1 VSIRYRACVTAF
13 ILILVSS
20 SASIADPWTK
30 SVDANLTMTQNAY
43 SDNWIGGEAGTL
55 SWVFNS
61 NSLFERRLNPTIN
74 TKNTLKLFF
83 GQTHSQDRDTKNWE
97 KPLKSTDRIDFET
110 VLRFT
115 FGGFVDPYASGRIES
130 QFLDQSDRL
139 HGHLVNPVLFTESF
153 GIAKVLTKVEKRE
166 WTARLG
172 GAFRESLNR
181 YLFDEA
187 TGTTQR
193 KTTTDGGVLFVSD
206 FKTPLADTTMMIA
219 SRLSVYKAFYFS
231 ESQKLEGQFNMDYW
245 KSPDVNWETLFTANI
260 TKYLMVN
267 LYVQFLYDKE
277 VDLAGRFK
285 QSLSL
290 GVTYKLM

>member
-1 VSIRYRACVTAF
+1 MKYRACVTAF

-61 NSLFERRLNPTIN
+61 NSLFERQLNPTIN
-74 TKNTLKLFF
+74 AKNTLKLFF

-110 VLRFT
+110 VFRFT

-181 YLFDEA
+181 YLFDET
-187 TGTTQR
+187 TGRRQR

-231 ESQKLEGQFNMDYW
+231 ESQNIDGQFNMDYW

>member
-1 VSIRYRACVTAF
+1 MKYRACVTTC

-55 SWVFNS
+55 SWVFYS
-61 NSLFERRLNPTIN
+61 NSLLEGQLKPTIN

-83 GQTHSQDRDTKNWE
+83 GQTHNQDKDTKNWE

-110 VLRFT
+110 VFRLT
-115 FGGFVDPYASGRIES
+115 LGGFVDPYASGRIES
-130 QFLDQSDRL
+130 KFLDESDPS
-139 HGHLVNPVLFTESF
+139 HAHYVNPALFTVSF

-181 YLFDEA
+181 YLLDQA

-193 KTTTDGGVLFVSD
+193 ETTTDGGILFVSD
-206 FKTPLADTTMMIA
+206 FKTPFADTTMMVE
-219 SRLSVYKAFYFS
+219 SRLSVYKAFYYS
-231 ESQKLEGQFNMDYW
+231 ESEKIEGQYNMDYW
-245 KSPDVNWETLFTANI
+245 KSPDVDWETMFTANI

-267 LYVQFLYDKE
+267 LFVQFLYDKE
-277 VDLAGRFK
+277 VDLTGRFK

-290 GVTYKLM
+290 GITYKLM